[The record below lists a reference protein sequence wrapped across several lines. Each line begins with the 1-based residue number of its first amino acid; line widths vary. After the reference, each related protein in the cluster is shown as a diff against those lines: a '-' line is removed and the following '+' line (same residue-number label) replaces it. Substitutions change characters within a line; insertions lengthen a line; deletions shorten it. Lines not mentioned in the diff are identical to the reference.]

1 MGLFCLYIG
10 MYKLKNFTLLFSYTS
25 SATKHNAKV
34 EKEDMND
41 LPDWDCCHEDELRWE
56 NWPVCRASHPAEFAP
71 SWSPSP
77 SPPQT
82 LTPPISSPHFYCRH
96 FSRLGWNL
104 RFWISVPPLFFFF
117 FFNLFN
123 YQISKYEN
131 APPVR
136 SSFLLLQVHSLL
148 SYPQIKE
155 HVLFCPNK
163 RNKIW
168 WTKNKYYINY
178 QK

>member
-82 LTPPISSPHFYCRH
+82 LKPPISSPHFYCRH
-96 FSRLGWNL
+96 FLRLGWNL

-117 FFNLFN
+117 SICLIIRFQNTKMPLLFGRVF
-123 YQISKYEN
+123 YFSKCI
-131 APPVR
+131 PCSR
-136 SSFLLLQVHSLL
+136 
-148 SYPQIKE
+148 IRKE
-155 HVLFCPNK
+155 HMLFCPNK